1 VQDAIRLT
9 PHLTL
14 SLGLRAESSS
24 GWNEAHGRAAT
35 YTYPGGVISNQPTI
49 GDSAFTENKSVF
61 LPQPRAGLAW
71 SPFGSSRTVIRSG
84 FGMYNDLQDALGYR
98 TDQNAPF
105 NPTWSLPNATIAQLP
120 LSPTAAAPS
129 TAKLVQG
136 GVQPNLLSPTLISWS
151 FRIEQHITANTALT
165 VGYVR
170 SHAYHELIGI
180 DANEPFPV
188 ICPAPAC
195 LAAYPSTFPTGI
207 AGTSVPAGT
216 YYVPTATRANRSK
229 AARD

>member
-61 LPQPRAGLAW
+61 LPEPRAGLAW

-151 FRIEQHITANTALT
+151 FRVEQHITANTALT

-188 ICPAPAC
+188 ICPAPPC
-195 LAAYPSTFPTGI
+195 PAAYPSTFPTGI